1 MKISNISKR
10 TLNEQLIPKKY
21 FSISHV
27 MKHAQKLRYK
37 NKNIDRDGINC
48 TGVGEVSMLDNG
60 ETVYD
65 WVNIYKHN
73 NIRQPSLS
81 KICNYYGGRKY

>member
-1 MKISNISKR
+1 MKVDDKKR
-10 TLNEQLIPKKY
+10 TLNERSIPKKY

-48 TGVGEVSMLDNG
+48 TGAGEVSMLDNG
-60 ETVYD
+60 GTIYD

-73 NIRQPSLS
+73 NIMQLSLS
-81 KICNYYGGRKY
+81 KIANSRSRKRY

>member
-1 MKISNISKR
+1 MKVNNRKR
-10 TLNEQLIPKKY
+10 TLNEQSIPKKY

-48 TGVGEVSMLDNG
+48 TGVGEVSILDDG
-60 ETVYD
+60 ETIYD

>member
-1 MKISNISKR
+1 MKVDDRKR
-10 TLNEQLIPKKY
+10 ILNERSIPKKY

-48 TGVGEVSMLDNG
+48 TGTGEVSMLDNG
-60 ETVYD
+60 ETIYD

-73 NIRQPSLS
+73 NIMQPSLS
-81 KICNYYGGRKY
+81 KIANSRNRKRY

>member
-27 MKHAQKLRYK
+27 MEHAQKLRYK

-48 TGVGEVSMLDNG
+48 TGVGEISMLDNG

-65 WVNIYKHN
+65 WVNIYKHD

>member
-1 MKISNISKR
+1 MKVDDRKR
-10 TLNEQLIPKKY
+10 TLNERSIPKKY

-48 TGVGEVSMLDNG
+48 TRAGEVSMLDNG
-60 ETVYD
+60 ETIYD

-73 NIRQPSLS
+73 NIMQLSLS
-81 KICNYYGGRKY
+81 KIANSRSRKRY

>member
-1 MKISNISKR
+1 MKVDDRKR
-10 TLNEQLIPKKY
+10 TLNERSIPKKY

-60 ETVYD
+60 ETIYD

-81 KICNYYGGRKY
+81 KITNSRSRKRY

>member
-1 MKISNISKR
+1 MKVDDKKR
-10 TLNEQLIPKKY
+10 TLNERSIPKKY

-48 TGVGEVSMLDNG
+48 TGQEKLV
-60 ETVYD
+60 
-65 WVNIYKHN
+65 
-73 NIRQPSLS
+73 
-81 KICNYYGGRKY
+81 C

>member
-1 MKISNISKR
+1 MKVDDRKR
-10 TLNEQLIPKKY
+10 TLNKRSIPKKY
-21 FSISHV
+21 FSINHV

-48 TGVGEVSMLDNG
+48 TGAGEVSMLDNG
-60 ETVYD
+60 GTIYD

-73 NIRQPSLS
+73 NIMQLSLS
-81 KICNYYGGRKY
+81 KIANSRSRKRY

>member
-1 MKISNISKR
+1 MKVDDKKR
-10 TLNEQLIPKKY
+10 ILNERSIPKKY

-48 TGVGEVSMLDNG
+48 TGAGEVSMLDNG
-60 ETVYD
+60 ETIYD

>member
-1 MKISNISKR
+1 MKVDDKKR
-10 TLNEQLIPKKY
+10 TLNERSIPKKY

-48 TGVGEVSMLDNG
+48 TGAGEVSMLDHG
-60 ETVYD
+60 GTIYD
-65 WVNIYKHN
+65 WVNIYKHD
-73 NIRQPSLS
+73 NIMQPSLS
-81 KICNYYGGRKY
+81 KIANSRSRKWY

>member
-27 MKHAQKLRYK
+27 MKHAQELRYK

-48 TGVGEVSMLDNG
+48 TEVGEISMLDDD
-60 ETVYD
+60 ETIYD

>member
-1 MKISNISKR
+1 MKVDDRKR
-10 TLNEQLIPKKY
+10 TLNERSIPKKY

-37 NKNIDRDGINC
+37 NKNIARDGINC
-48 TGVGEVSMLDNG
+48 TGAGEVSILDND
-60 ETVYD
+60 ETIYD

-73 NIRQPSLS
+73 NIMQPSLS
-81 KICNYYGGRKY
+81 KIANSRSRKWY

>member
-1 MKISNISKR
+1 MKVDDRKR
-10 TLNEQLIPKKY
+10 TLNERSIPKKY

-48 TGVGEVSMLDNG
+48 TGAGEVSMLDNG
-60 ETVYD
+60 GTIYD

-73 NIRQPSLS
+73 NIMQLSLS
-81 KICNYYGGRKY
+81 KIANSRSRKRY

>member
-1 MKISNISKR
+1 MKVDDRKR
-10 TLNEQLIPKKY
+10 ALNKRSIPKKY
-21 FSISHV
+21 FSINHV

-48 TGVGEVSMLDNG
+48 TGAGEVSMLDNG
-60 ETVYD
+60 GTIYD

-73 NIRQPSLS
+73 NIMQLSLS
-81 KICNYYGGRKY
+81 KIANSRSRKRY

>member
-1 MKISNISKR
+1 
-10 TLNEQLIPKKY
+10 
-21 FSISHV
+21 
-27 MKHAQKLRYK
+27 MKHAQKLQYK

-48 TGVGEVSMLDNG
+48 TGVGEVSMLDDG
-60 ETVYD
+60 ETIYD

>member
-1 MKISNISKR
+1 MKVDNRKR
-10 TLNEQLIPKKY
+10 TLNEQSIPKKY

-27 MKHAQKLRYK
+27 MKHAQKLLYK

-48 TGVGEVSMLDNG
+48 TGVGEVSMLDDG
-60 ETVYD
+60 ETIYD

>member
-1 MKISNISKR
+1 MKVDNRKR
-10 TLNEQLIPKKY
+10 TLNEQSIPKKY

-27 MKHAQKLRYK
+27 MKHAQKLLYK

-48 TGVGEVSMLDNG
+48 TGVGEVSMLDDG
-60 ETVYD
+60 ETIYD

-81 KICNYYGGRKY
+81 RIANSGSRKRY

>member
-1 MKISNISKR
+1 MKVDDRKR
-10 TLNEQLIPKKY
+10 TLNKRSIPKKY

-48 TGVGEVSMLDNG
+48 TGAGEVSMLDNG
-60 ETVYD
+60 GTIYD

-73 NIRQPSLS
+73 NIMQLSLS
-81 KICNYYGGRKY
+81 KIANSRSRKRY

>member
-1 MKISNISKR
+1 MKVDDKKR
-10 TLNEQLIPKKY
+10 TLNERSIPKKY

-48 TGVGEVSMLDNG
+48 TGAGEVSMLDNG
-60 ETVYD
+60 ETIYD

-73 NIRQPSLS
+73 NIMQSSLF
-81 KICNYYGGRKY
+81 KIANSRSRKKY

>member
-27 MKHAQKLRYK
+27 MKHAQELRYK

-48 TGVGEVSMLDNG
+48 TEVGEISMLDDG
-60 ETVYD
+60 ETIYD
-65 WVNIYKHN
+65 LVNIYKHN

>member
-1 MKISNISKR
+1 MKVDDRKR
-10 TLNEQLIPKKY
+10 TINERSIPKKY

-37 NKNIDRDGINC
+37 NENIDRDGINC
-48 TGVGEVSMLDNG
+48 TGAGEVSMLDNG
-60 ETVYD
+60 ETIYD

-73 NIRQPSLS
+73 NIMQPSLS
-81 KICNYYGGRKY
+81 KIANSRSRKRY